1 MPKMTMTIPYQISED
16 EALTRIKGMINEMK
30 DQHGDK
36 VSNLQENWQG
46 NTGTFSLTAQGFKTG
61 GTLTVEPKQ
70 IVLNGDI
77 PWAAKPFQGM
87 IEATIRERV
96 DRLLA
101 P

>member
-1 MPKMTMTIPYQISED
+1 MPKMTMKIPYQISEE
-16 EALTRIKGMINEMK
+16 EALTRIKGMINDLK
-30 DQHGDK
+30 QQHGNQ
-36 VSNLQENWQG
+36 VSNLKEDWQG
-46 NTGTFSLTAQGFKTG
+46 NTGTFSLTAQGFNTC
-61 GTLTVEPKQ
+61 GTLTVEPRQ
-70 IVLNGDI
+70 VVLNGDI

>member
-1 MPKMTMTIPYQISED
+1 MTMKIPYQISED
-16 EALTRIKGMINEMK
+16 EALQRIKGMINELK
-30 DQHGDK
+30 QQHGNQ
-36 VSNLQENWQG
+36 VSNLKEDWQG
-46 NTGTFSLTAQGFKTG
+46 NTGTFSLTAQGFNTG
-61 GTLTVEPKQ
+61 GTLTVEPNQ
-70 IVLNGDI
+70 VVLNGDI